1 MGTPIKNI
9 VIVGG
14 GTAGWLTAAY
24 LNHRLQWA
32 YGHPEGVR
40 VTLIEAPDV
49 PTIGVGEAT
58 VPTMV
63 RTLRHLEIS
72 EREFIARTEAT
83 FKLGVDFRNWNV
95 DESGAFTRF
104 FHGFEGG
111 VQIRGRNPGAALL
124 AYGADAAVLGCDP
137 SFTSVIGHSEER
149 ATLYKGPKM
158 FDSAPFTGPQGYAYH
173 LDAGK
178 FAALLAEIA
187 VGRGVEHVRDTVVG
201 ATRDERGNIAELVM
215 ADGTRRPV
223 ELVIDCTGF
232 QGLLINKAMDEP
244 FLSYADYLFN
254 DRAIPVQIAH
264 ASTPDLY
271 PATISTARRSGW
283 SWKIPLQSRIGTG
296 YVFSSAFASD
306 EQALDEVRGYLDGE
320 TLLTEP
326 RTLNMRVGHCR
337 RSWVGNCVAIGLSG
351 GFIEPL
357 ESTAI
362 QLIETACRR
371 LLQFFPSVDFEPALA
386 EKFNEAMTG
395 QYEEIRDFLGLH
407 FSLSNRDDT
416 PYWRAVR
423 HEAKR
428 SDRLN
433 ESLAVWRHSLP
444 DALDH
449 RASNVFSYWSLCTLL
464 FGKGF
469 YTAPPGGGTD
479 MLPREVWER
488 FQREWGAIKKTSV
501 DMLPDHSDLL
511 RHIVAGA
518 KPGSSAA
525 RAPHVPPVTIGGDAL
540 SDNLTVMRPPV
551 APVAR

>member
-1 MGTPIKNI
+1 MATPIKDI

-32 YGHPEGVR
+32 YGHPEGVN
-40 VTLIEAPDV
+40 VTLIESPDV

-58 VPTMV
+58 VPTMI

-72 EREFIARTEAT
+72 EREFIARTDAT
-83 FKLGVDFRNWNV
+83 FKLGIDFRDWNV
-95 DESGAFTRF
+95 DETGAFTRF

-111 VQIRGRNPGAALL
+111 VQVRGRNPGAALL
-124 AYGADAAVLGCDP
+124 AYGADAELLGYAP

-149 ATLYKGPKM
+149 AALHKGPKL
-158 FDSAPFTGPQGYAYH
+158 FDSAPFTGPQAYAYH

-178 FAALLAEIA
+178 FAAFLTEIA
-187 VGRGVEHVRDTVVG
+187 VARGVKHVRDKVVG

-232 QGLLINKAMDEP
+232 QGLLINRTLEEP
-244 FLSYADYLFN
+244 FTSYSEYLLN
-254 DRAIPVQIAH
+254 DRALPVQIAH
-264 ASTPDLY
+264 KPEPDLY
-271 PATISTARRSGW
+271 PATISTARRAGW
-283 SWKIPLQSRIGTG
+283 SWRIPLQSRIGTG

-306 EQALDEVRGYLDGE
+306 AEALDEVLGYLDGE
-320 TLLTEP
+320 TLLTDP
-326 RTLNMRVGHCR
+326 RTLAMRVGHCR
-337 RSWVGNCVAIGLSG
+337 NSWVGNCVAIGLSS
-351 GFIEPL
+351 GFVEPL

-371 LLQFFPSVDFEPALA
+371 LLQFFPSADFEPELA
-386 EKFNEAMTG
+386 HKFNAAMAA

-416 PYWRAVR
+416 PYWRAAR

-428 SDRLN
+428 SDRVN
-433 ESLAVWRHSLP
+433 EHLALWRRSLP
-444 DALDH
+444 DAYDQ
-449 RASNVFSYWSLCTLL
+449 RASNIFSYWSICTLL

-469 YTAPPGGGTD
+469 YTAPLDAGAD
-479 MLPREVWER
+479 MLPRAVWDR
-488 FQREWGAIKKTSV
+488 FLREWGAIKKASV
-501 DMLPDHSDLL
+501 EMLPDHGELL

-518 KPGSSAA
+518 TPGSSAA
-525 RAPHVPPVTIGGDAL
+525 RAPRMPPVTIGGDAL
-540 SDNLTVMRPPV
+540 SDPLTVMRPPIAAI
-551 APVAR
+551 AP

>member
-1 MGTPIKNI
+1 MGTPIKNV

-32 YGHPEGVR
+32 YGHPEGVSI
-40 VTLIEAPDV
+40 TLIEAPDV

-58 VPTMV
+58 VPTMS
-63 RTLRHLEIS
+63 RTLQHLEIS

-83 FKLGVDFRNWNV
+83 FKLGIDFRDWNG

-111 VQIRGRNPGAALL
+111 VQVRGRNPGAALL
-124 AYGADAAVLGCDP
+124 AYGADPAVLGYEP
-137 SFTSVIGHSEER
+137 SFTSAIGHSEER
-149 ATLYKGPKM
+149 AARHKGPKL
-158 FDSAPFTGPQGYAYH
+158 FDSAPFTGPQAYAYH

-178 FAALLAEIA
+178 FAAFLTEIA
-187 VGRGVEHVRDTVVG
+187 VARGVTHVRDKVVG
-201 ATRDERGNIAELVM
+201 ATRDERGNIAALMM
-215 ADGTRRPV
+215 ADGTHRPV

-232 QGLLINKAMDEP
+232 QGLLINRVMEEP
-244 FLSYADYLFN
+244 FISYADYLLN
-254 DRAIPVQIAH
+254 DRALPIQIAH
-264 ASTPDLY
+264 APEPDLY
-271 PATISTARRSGW
+271 PATVSTARAAGW
-283 SWKIPLQSRIGTG
+283 SWRIPLQSRIGTG

-306 EQALDEVRGYLDGE
+306 QQALDEALGHLDGE

-326 RTLNMRVGHCR
+326 RTLAMRVGHCR

-371 LLQFFPSVDFEPALA
+371 LLQFFPSSDFEPELA
-386 EKFNEAMTG
+386 RKFNVAMTG
-395 QYEEIRDFLGLH
+395 QYEEIRDFLGIH

-433 ESLAVWRHSLP
+433 ESIALWRRSLP
-444 DALDH
+444 DAYDD
-449 RASNVFSYWSLCTLL
+449 RASNVFSYWSICTLL

-469 YTAPPGGGTD
+469 YTAPPESGTD
-479 MLPREVWER
+479 MLPREVWDR
-488 FQREWGAIKKTSV
+488 FLREWGMIKKASV
-501 DMLPDHSDLL
+501 EMLPDHGDLL

-518 KPGSSAA
+518 TSGSSAA
-525 RAPHVPPVTIGGDAL
+525 RTPRVPRVTIGGDAL
-540 SDNLTVMRPPV
+540 SDRMTVMRPPAALV
-551 APVAR
+551 AP

>member
-1 MGTPIKNI
+1 MATPIKDI

-32 YGHPEGVR
+32 YGHPEGVN
-40 VTLIEAPDV
+40 VTLIESPDV

-58 VPTMV
+58 VPTMI

-72 EREFIARTEAT
+72 EREFIARTDAT
-83 FKLGVDFRNWNV
+83 FKLGIDFRDWNV
-95 DESGAFTRF
+95 DETGAFTRF

-111 VQIRGRNPGAALL
+111 VQVRGRNPGAALL
-124 AYGADAAVLGCDP
+124 AYGADAELLGYAP

-149 ATLYKGPKM
+149 AALHKGPKL
-158 FDSAPFTGPQGYAYH
+158 FDSAPFTGPQAYAYH

-178 FAALLAEIA
+178 FAAFLTEIA
-187 VGRGVEHVRDTVVG
+187 VARGVKHVRDKVVG

-232 QGLLINKAMDEP
+232 QGLLINRTLEEP
-244 FLSYADYLFN
+244 FTSYCDYLLN
-254 DRAIPVQIAH
+254 DRAVPVQIAH
-264 ASTPDLY
+264 KPEPDLY
-271 PATISTARRSGW
+271 PATVSTARRAGW
-283 SWKIPLQSRIGTG
+283 SWRIPLQSRIGTG

-306 EQALDEVRGYLDGE
+306 AEALDEVLGYLDGE
-320 TLLTEP
+320 TLLTDP
-326 RTLNMRVGHCR
+326 RTLAMRVGHCR
-337 RSWVGNCVAIGLSG
+337 NSWVGNCVAIGLSS
-351 GFIEPL
+351 GFVEPL

-371 LLQFFPSVDFEPALA
+371 LLQFFPSADFEPELA
-386 EKFNEAMTG
+386 HKFNAAMAA

-416 PYWRAVR
+416 PYWRAAR

-433 ESLAVWRHSLP
+433 EHLALWRRSLP
-444 DALDH
+444 DAYDQ
-449 RASNVFSYWSLCTLL
+449 RASNIFSYWSICTLL

-469 YTAPPGGGTD
+469 YTAPLDAGAD
-479 MLPREVWER
+479 VLPRAVWDR
-488 FQREWGAIKKTSV
+488 FLREWGAIKKASV
-501 DMLPDHSDLL
+501 EMLPDHGELL

-518 KPGSSAA
+518 TPGSSAA
-525 RAPHVPPVTIGGDAL
+525 RTPRMPPVTIGGDAL
-540 SDNLTVMRPPV
+540 SDPLTVMRPPIAAI
-551 APVAR
+551 AP

>member
-1 MGTPIKNI
+1 MGTPIKDI

-32 YGHPEGVR
+32 YGHPGGVSI
-40 VTLIEAPDV
+40 TLIEAPDV

-83 FKLGVDFRNWNV
+83 FKLGIDFRDWNV
-95 DESGAFTRF
+95 DANGAFTRF

-111 VQIRGRNPGAALL
+111 VQVRGRNPGAALL
-124 AYGADAAVLGCDP
+124 AYGADADVLGYAP

-149 ATLYKGPKM
+149 AALHKGPKL
-158 FDSAPFTGPQGYAYH
+158 FDSAPFTGPQAYAYH

-178 FAALLAEIA
+178 FAALLTEIA
-187 VGRGVEHVRDTVVG
+187 VARGVQHVRDTVVG
-201 ATRDERGNIAELVM
+201 ATRDDRGNIAELVM
-215 ADGTRRPV
+215 ADGACRPV

-232 QGLLINKAMDEP
+232 QGLLINRTMEEP
-244 FLSYADYLFN
+244 FISYSDYLLN
-254 DRAIPVQIAH
+254 DRALPIQIAH
-264 ASTPDLY
+264 AAEPDLY
-271 PATISTARRSGW
+271 PATVSTARSAGW
-283 SWKIPLQSRIGTG
+283 SWHIPLQSRIGTG
-296 YVFSSAFASD
+296 YVYSSSFASD
-306 EQALDEVRGYLDGE
+306 QQALDEVLSRLDGQ
-320 TLLTEP
+320 TLLTDP
-326 RTLNMRVGHCR
+326 RTLTMRVGHCR

-371 LLQFFPSVDFEPALA
+371 LLQFFPTLDFEPELA
-386 EKFNEAMTG
+386 NKFNVAMTG

-433 ESLAVWRHSLP
+433 ESLALWRRSLP
-444 DALDH
+444 DAYDD
-449 RASNVFSYWSLCTLL
+449 RDSNVFSYWSICTLL

-469 YTAPPGGGTD
+469 YTGPIESGTD
-479 MLPREVWER
+479 MLPREVWDR
-488 FQREWGAIKKTSV
+488 FLREWGKIKRASV
-501 DMLPDHSDLL
+501 EMLPDHGDLL
-511 RHIVAGA
+511 RHIVAGVT
-518 KPGSSAA
+518 PGGSAA
-525 RAPHVPPVTIGGDAL
+525 RAPKVPRVTIGGDAL
-540 SDNLTVMRPPV
+540 SDPSTVMRPPQTSV
-551 APVAR
+551 AL